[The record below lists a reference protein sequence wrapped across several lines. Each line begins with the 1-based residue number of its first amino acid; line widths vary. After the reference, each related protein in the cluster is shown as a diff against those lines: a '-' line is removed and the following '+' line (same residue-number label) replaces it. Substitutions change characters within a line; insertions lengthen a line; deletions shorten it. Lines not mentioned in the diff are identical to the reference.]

1 MPDSGTTFV
10 KLSSTGQWED
20 LNGNV
25 YPASS
30 VRVSSTDSTI
40 GMITNSSPTSI
51 SSGTTPTY
59 PERISATPGTRGKAI
74 SNTNFVAKL
83 GKQIG
88 SGETPTTGWGTDY
101 YQKTGLPTGGKILGE
116 DGKYYLAVWDGQGN
130 IVPGEETT
138 PPIVPEPP
146 ITLGQQSLV
155 NQSDEPIYRITPEG
169 LIMTQSPSGWQ
180 YSGQL
185 NRSSG
190 GTNTQEEIQAYNATT
205 GAQQTADRAVQK
217 QQLAQQKAES
227 DMAAKIELAKLQAE
241 PVDWIKAW
249 YANQAMKGNK
259 QNQTYSTP
267 GEMVEATG
275 VPKTAAWAGKT
286 LADYLDA
293 NPVTYKELAP
303 LNIVDPSRQ
312 ETIDQAKELI
322 RVNSAVNDNLNSVIG
337 TTLGNANA
345 NLNTDVNNLTG
356 GETGT
361 WAEYL
366 NANSPGQQSRTPQAP
381 KTPDWLKQYAPG
393 IGNKYGEIT
402 KVESPT
408 LSGQQFS
415 AIDPT
420 KLQGLQGYLNWAST
434 FKRPD
439 GTLGGQSYEDMLSSI
454 QRMQTKTPIGA
465 GTQSWAATRQRSV

>member
-1 MPDSGTTFV
+1 MNKYFVEYDPD
-10 KLSSTGQWED
+10 TGKW
-20 LNGNV
+20 
-25 YPASS
+25 YY
-30 VRVSSTDSTI
+30 TDSTRSMEDI
-40 GMITNSSPTSI
+40 NYRREVNPKYVGWDWESNSYMIAPTISLAQAVAPYEPTNSISTDNTNGIVNDDPSLKDSSSMSSYFSSPEEA
-51 SSGTTPTY
+51 SSRY
-59 PERISATPGTRGKAI
+59 PYPQYIIKMGQKSGSGLPFYYATP
-74 SNTNFVAKL
+74 NYDYL
-83 GKQIG
+83 
-88 SGETPTTGWGTDY
+88 SGETS
-101 YQKTGLPTGGKILGE
+101 
-116 DGKYYLAVWDGQGN
+116 GN
-130 IVPGEETT
+130 G
-138 PPIVPEPP
+138 
-146 ITLGQQSLV
+146 SV
-155 NQSDEPIYRITPEG
+155 NQ
-169 LIMTQSPSGWQ
+169 QA
-180 YSGQL
+180 QL
-185 NRSSG
+185 
-190 GTNTQEEIQAYNATT
+190 YNATT
-205 GAQQTADRAVQK
+205 GAQQNADRAIQR
-217 QQLAQQKAES
+217 QQLVQQKAES
-227 DMAAKIELAKLQAE
+227 DMAAKLELAKLQAE

-303 LNIVDPSRQ
+303 LNIIDPSRQ
-312 ETIDQAKELI
+312 ETVDQAKELI

-402 KVESPT
+402 KVEAPT

-434 FKRPD
+434 FKKSD
-439 GTLGGQSYEDMLSSI
+439 GNLGGQSYEDMLANM

>member
-1 MPDSGTTFV
+1 MPDKEITVG
-10 KLSSTGQWED
+10 LY
-20 LNGNV
+20 NGEWKDRENNV

-30 VRVSSTDSTI
+30 IQVDPLNPRRGKVSS
-40 GMITNSSPTSI
+40 SSATS
-51 SSGTTPTY
+51 SSGSSNPQTY
-59 PERISATPGTRGKAI
+59 PEQISTTPGTRGNPIKK
-74 SNTNFVAKL
+74 TNFPAKATNAYL
-83 GKQIG
+83 NGIF
-88 SGETPTTGWGTDY
+88 PATGWGTDY
-101 YQKTGLPTGGKILGE
+101 YQQAGLPTGGKIVGE
-116 DGKYYLAVWDGQGN
+116 DGKSYKAVWDGSGN
-130 IVPGEETT
+130 IIPGEEVISTT
-138 PPIVPEPP
+138 PAPTTLNDGTDSLFKSQTEP
-146 ITLGQQSLV
+146 V
-155 NQSDEPIYRITPEG
+155 YRITPEG
-169 LIMTQSPSGWQ
+169 LIMVFNGST
-180 YSGQL
+180 YEYAGQL
-185 NRSSG
+185 SK
-190 GTNTQEEIQAYNATT
+190 NTANSKEDIITYNATT
-205 GAQQTADRAVQK
+205 GAQQNADRAIQR

-227 DMAAKIELAKLQAE
+227 DIAAKLELAKLQGE

-303 LNIVDPSRQ
+303 LSIIDPSRQ
-312 ETIDQAKELI
+312 ETVDQAKELI

-337 TTLGNANA
+337 TTLGSANA

-366 NANSPGQQSRTPQAP
+366 NANSPSQQSRTPQAP

-402 KVESPT
+402 KVEAPT

-434 FKRPD
+434 FKKSD
-439 GTLGGQSYEDMLSSI
+439 GTTGGQSYEDMLANM
-454 QRMQTKTPIGA
+454 QRMQVKTPTGA